1 MKNVHYIN
9 AGAGAGKTYTL
20 VTILKEILTD
30 KNNPCAPSE
39 IILTTYTK
47 AAAKEF
53 REKTFKRLLEAPAAL
68 DVAKILDTATIG
80 TVHSV
85 AQQYIQRYWSLLGYS
100 GQFNVMSDTDKE
112 RYINKSLKNVAKPD
126 DLSFFYDYTKE
137 FDVKYYDAK
146 KELSRPDYDFWK
158 KYVLEIVSKMRAYN
172 IDPSN
177 LGNFAKESCCV
188 VDRLFGIQFSQARFC
203 IIIEKYIDY
212 LKGKA
217 AQTKKDG
224 TPTKDAINNQK
235 RLKIYDDFSKL
246 FPPSDNEIAQL
257 IESDCLKAS
266 ISSGKNDDENEK
278 AEKKVADKSKKAAL
292 DYLKNFLLWSK
303 LDKSKIKNCI
313 ERIFRIAR
321 DWAKQFEEYKRT
333 NNLLDF
339 DDLEAKFLIL
349 LKKQEVQDDIRS
361 SVKYLF
367 VDEFQDSNPIQLE
380 IFKKLSD
387 LVQVKSYW
395 VGDRKQA
402 IYGFRGSDSSLTT
415 NLLKSFP
422 DPKTG
427 VVSGTPAYGCT
438 SQLIDTSYR
447 SIQSLVELAN
457 EVFEKS
463 FAAGASTEI
472 IDNVPLK
479 YKRVD
484 GNITNPIQH
493 WHCNSEDALAD
504 RVAEILNGNVS
515 TIPGIPGVYDGDGP
529 DVEDSNKDKDWREQ
543 IVPADIAV
551 LSRTGAEV
559 SKIEEALRKKGI
571 PVSSPETS
579 IMDKAEVKL
588 VMALLK
594 YVASIKRRY
603 AKTELAKLL
612 EDKEIGD
619 ILKEIAAHR
628 YDYNPFFD
636 EEVVDADAGKSKETV
651 DDKEI
656 AIADSD
662 AVKGTSEVVAEKV
675 THKDPDSFFAD
686 LNDKLQGLRGLN
698 ISAIVKGVI
707 AVMDVRNIVAKW
719 GNAEIRQDNLD
730 TLIEQA
736 IAYEQSTAHSSDC
749 ATVAGFIQYMNDVEI
764 QSELDQSAEGV
775 KVATYHKSK
784 GLQWKIVILN
794 SLDDNE
800 LELKNFVKKNW
811 FGLNLKG
818 DYGKAELQLIPNCG
832 DVSFAMAGIVE
843 DLSKCSPSK
852 DDNGYFNL
860 LRGKVE
866 GEIKRLLYVGV
877 TRARDY
883 LITIS
888 MPSGQYNTIKP
899 LDWIKNVIE
908 SSAPVVAVPTALDL
922 PAAQANKTPV
932 DFWGVPTHPAYYE
945 QLADLGNTFSCS
957 ATTHMKLDSAA
968 ISTETTP
975 KCISPSSSQEK
986 YNATAALVDGFSSDY
1001 IEHGTIKE
1009 GESAAFGTCI
1019 HNYMAAHRWGGK
1031 AKIKANETDN
1041 LALAMRTVQNHG
1053 MGAVLPKPKLLT
1065 LAADAL
1071 FSYLEKTF
1079 GIGELLRETP
1089 FTYRRDNEQLVQGE
1103 IDLIWKTDKECI
1115 LLDYKNF
1122 PAPEKW
1128 GKEIVLDDRSDNKF
1142 YVKKYFPQLGDYRA
1156 ALTAAGENVTHVFI
1170 FYSVLGCLVE
1180 IKFE

>member
-9 AGAGAGKTYTL
+9 AGAGAGKTFTL
-20 VTILKEILTD
+20 VTELKRILTQKD
-30 KNNPCAPSE
+30 SNGNYLCQPSE

-100 GQFNVMSDTDKE
+100 GQFNVMSDVDKK
-112 RYINKSLKNVAKPD
+112 RYINQSLKNVVNHA
-126 DLSFFYDYTKE
+126 DLTFFYEFTKD
-137 FDVKYYDAK
+137 FNLTHYDAAK
-146 KELSRPDYDFWK
+146 DRNIVDYDFWK
-158 KYVLEIVSKMRAYN
+158 DYVLEIVSKMRAYN
-172 IDPSN
+172 IKPPQ
-177 LGNFAKESCCV
+177 LKNFAQQSCDV
-188 VDRLFGIQFSQARFC
+188 VDRLFAVPFDQ
-203 IIIEKYIDY
+203 KV
-212 LKGKA
+212 LKTKIKIYSDFLDIKSRE
-217 AQTKKDG
+217 TKKDG
-224 TPTKDAINNQK
+224 SPSKNALTNKGRLDIYSSFKTKSSPTADEIS
-235 RLKIYDDFSKL
+235 DF
-246 FPPSDNEIAQL
+246 
-257 IESDCLKAS
+257 IESDCFKAS
-266 ISSGKNDDENEK
+266 VDGDIKQSKND
-278 AEKKVADKSKKAAL
+278 AL
-292 DYLKNFLLWSK
+292 AYLKCFLALAKADQSK
-303 LDKSKIKNCI
+303 VKDCIK
-313 ERIFRIAR
+313 RIFTIAET
-321 DWAKQFEEYKRT
+321 WSQKFEQYKRD

-339 DDLEAKFLIL
+339 DDLEAKFLEL
-349 LKKQEVQDDIRS
+349 LDKKEVQDDIRS
-361 SVKYLF
+361 SIKYLF

-422 DPKTG
+422 TPVPGQT
-427 VVSGTPAYGCT
+427 SGFVPNTAGCT

-447 SIQSLVELAN
+447 SIESLVKLAN

-463 FAAGASTEI
+463 FAFGDPSEI
-472 IDNVPLK
+472 IDNVPLQV
-479 YKRVD
+479 KRPD
-484 GNITNPIQH
+484 GNIQTPIQH
-493 WHCNSEDALAD
+493 WHCSSVDALAD
-504 RVAEILNGNVS
+504 RVAEILNGKVP
-515 TIPGIPGVYDGDGP
+515 TIPGVYDEDG
-529 DVEDSNKDKDWREQ
+529 NWCAQ

-551 LSRTGAEV
+551 LSRTKADCA
-559 SKIEEALRKKGI
+559 KIEEALRKKGI

-579 IMDKAEVKL
+579 ILDKAEVRL
-588 VMALLK
+588 VFALLK
-594 YVASIKRRY
+594 YVAGIKRRY

-619 ILKEIAAHR
+619 VLKEIAAQR
-628 YDYNPFFD
+628 YDHNPFFD
-636 EEVVDADAGKSKETV
+636 EEDSNGNEEDATTTSTAGTPAGKSAK
-651 DDKEI
+651 
-656 AIADSD
+656 
-662 AVKGTSEVVAEKV
+662 
-675 THKDPDSFFAD
+675 KDPDAFFAD

-707 AVMDVRNIVAKW
+707 AVMDVRNVVAKW

-736 IAYEQSTAHSSDC
+736 IAYEQSTANSAES
-749 ATVAGFIQYMNDVEI
+749 ATVAGFINYMEEVEI

-800 LELKNFVKKNW
+800 LELSNYVKKNW
-811 FGLNLKG
+811 FGLNLRG
-818 DYGKAELQLIPNCG
+818 NYGNAELQLIPNCG
-832 DVSFAMAGIVE
+832 DVTDAVAEAVLA
-843 DLSKCSPSK
+843 LSKQTAGN
-852 DDNGYFNL
+852 DDNGYYNMIN
-860 LRGKVE
+860 GKVE

-883 LITIS
+883 LITTS
-888 MPSGQYNTIKP
+888 LPDGHGKTQP
-899 LDWIKNVIE
+899 LAWMKNVIG
-908 SSAPVVAVPTALDL
+908 SSAPAALDT
-922 PAAQANKTPV
+922 PNNQTDKTPV
-932 DFWGVPTHPAYYE
+932 DFWGVPAHSAYYE
-945 QLADLGNTFSCS
+945 QLTDMGDTFSGS
-957 ATTHMKLDSAA
+957 ATTHVKLDSVA

-975 KCISPSSSQEK
+975 KCISPSNSQAN
-986 YNATAALVDGFSSDY
+986 YNATAALVTDFSSHY

-1019 HNYMAAHRWGGK
+1019 HNYMAVHRWEGTNNISTHK
-1031 AKIKANETDN
+1031 QFNIDLAKQTVENHN
-1041 LALAMRTVQNHG
+1041 LKKE
-1053 MGAVLPKPKLLT
+1053 LPQPELLT
-1065 LAADAL
+1065 QAADTL
-1071 FSYLEKTF
+1071 FSYLEKKF
-1079 GIGELLRETP
+1079 GAGELLRETP
-1089 FTYRRDNEQLVQGE
+1089 FTYRRDNGQLVQGE

-1128 GKEIVLDDRSDNKF
+1128 GKEIVMDDRSDNKF

-1156 ALTAAGENVTHVFI
+1156 ALTAYGMNVTKVFV
-1170 FYSVLGCLVE
+1170 FYAVLGCLVE
-1180 IKFE
+1180 VEF

>member
-20 VTILKEILTD
+20 VTILKDILTD
-30 KNNPCAPSE
+30 TANPCAPSE

-100 GQFNVMSDTDKE
+100 GQFNVMSDVDKK
-112 RYINKSLKNVAKPD
+112 RYINQSLKNVVKHA
-126 DLSFFYDYTKE
+126 DLTFFYEFTKD
-137 FDVKYYDAK
+137 FNLTHYDAAK
-146 KELSRPDYDFWK
+146 DRNIVDYDFWK
-158 KYVLEIVSKMRAYN
+158 EYVLKIVSKMRAYN
-172 IDPSN
+172 IKPSQ
-177 LGNFAKESCCV
+177 LMIFALQSCDV
-188 VDRLFGIQFSQARFC
+188 VDRLFAVPFDQ
-203 IIIEKYIDY
+203 KV
-212 LKGKA
+212 LKTKIKIYSDFLDIKSRE
-217 AQTKKDG
+217 TKKDG
-224 TPTKDAINNQK
+224 SPSKNALTNKGRLDIYSSFKTKSSPTADEIT
-235 RLKIYDDFSKL
+235 DFI
-246 FPPSDNEIAQL
+246 D
-257 IESDCLKAS
+257 SDCFNAS
-266 ISSGKNDDENEK
+266 VDGDIKQSKND
-278 AEKKVADKSKKAAL
+278 AL
-292 DYLKNFLLWSK
+292 AYLKCFLALAKADQSNVK
-303 LDKSKIKNCI
+303 DCIK
-313 ERIFRIAR
+313 RIFTIAET
-321 DWAKQFEEYKRT
+321 WSQKFEQYKRD

-339 DDLEAKFLIL
+339 DDLEAKFLEL
-349 LKKQEVQDDIRS
+349 LDKKEVQDDIHS
-361 SVKYLF
+361 SIKYLF

-427 VVSGTPAYGCT
+427 MVSGTPAVGCT

-447 SIQSLVELAN
+447 SIESLVKLSN
-457 EVFEKS
+457 DVFEKS
-463 FAAGASTEI
+463 FAFGDPSEL
-472 IDNVPLK
+472 IDNVPLQV
-479 YKRVD
+479 KRPD
-484 GNITNPIQH
+484 GNIQTPIQH
-493 WHCNSEDALAD
+493 WHCSSVDALAD
-504 RVAEILNGNVS
+504 RVAEILNGKVP
-515 TIPGIPGVYDGDGP
+515 TIPGVYDEDG
-529 DVEDSNKDKDWREQ
+529 NWCAQ

-551 LSRTGAEV
+551 LSRTKADCA
-559 SKIEEALRKKGI
+559 KIEEALRKKGI

-579 IMDKAEVKL
+579 ILDKAEVRL
-588 VMALLK
+588 VFALLK
-594 YVASIKRRY
+594 YVAGIKRRY

-612 EDKEIGD
+612 EDNEIGV
-619 ILKEIAAHR
+619 ILQEIAANR

-636 EEVVDADAGKSKETV
+636 EEDSNGNEEDATTTSTAGTPAGKSAK
-651 DDKEI
+651 
-656 AIADSD
+656 
-662 AVKGTSEVVAEKV
+662 
-675 THKDPDSFFAD
+675 KDPDSFFAD

-707 AVMDVRNIVAKW
+707 AVMDVRNLVARW

-736 IAYEQSTAHSSDC
+736 IAYEQSTANSAES
-749 ATVAGFIQYMNDVEI
+749 ATVAGFINYMEEVEI
-764 QSELDQSAEGV
+764 QSELDQSADGV

-800 LELKNFVKKNW
+800 LELANFVKKNW
-811 FGLNLKG
+811 FGLNLRG
-818 DYGKAELQLIPNCG
+818 DYGNAELQLIPNCG
-832 DVSFAMAGIVE
+832 DVTDAVGEAVLA
-843 DLSKCSPSK
+843 LSKQSAGC
-852 DDNGYFNL
+852 DDNGYYNMIH
-860 LRGKVE
+860 GKVE
-866 GEIKRLLYVGV
+866 GELKRLLYVGA

-883 LITIS
+883 LITTS
-888 MPSGQYNTIKP
+888 LPDGHDKTQP
-899 LDWIKNVIE
+899 LAWMKNVIG
-908 SSAPVVAVPTALDL
+908 SPAPAALDT
-922 PAAQANKTPV
+922 PNNQTDKTPV
-932 DFWGVPTHPAYYE
+932 DFWGVPAHSAYYE
-945 QLADLGNTFSCS
+945 QLTDMGDTFSGS
-957 ATTHMKLDSAA
+957 ATTHVKLDSVA

-986 YNATAALVDGFSSDY
+986 YNAKADLVTDFSSHY

-1019 HNYMAAHRWGGK
+1019 HNYMAAHRWDGQ
-1031 AKIKANETDN
+1031 ATINANQDYN
-1041 LALAMRTVQNHG
+1041 LKLARQTVENHKLKKE
-1053 MGAVLPKPKLLT
+1053 LPQPELLT
-1065 LAADAL
+1065 QAADTL
-1071 FSYLEKTF
+1071 FSYLEKNY
-1079 GIGELLRETP
+1079 GAGELLRETP
-1089 FTYRRDNEQLVQGE
+1089 FAYRRDNGQLVQGE
-1103 IDLIWKTDKECI
+1103 IDLIWETDKECI

-1128 GKEIVLDDRSDNKF
+1128 GKEIVMDDRSDNKF

-1156 ALTAAGENVTHVFI
+1156 ALTAYGMNVTKVFV
-1170 FYSVLGCLVE
+1170 FYAVLGCLVE
-1180 IKFE
+1180 IQF

>member
-20 VTILKEILTD
+20 VTILKDILTD
-30 KNNPCAPSE
+30 KNNPCSPSE

-53 REKTFKRLLEAPAAL
+53 REKTFKRLLEVPAAL

-100 GQFNVMSDTDKE
+100 GQFNVMSDVDKKS
-112 RYINKSLKNVAKPD
+112 YINQSLKNSVKQD
-126 DLSFFYDYTKE
+126 DLNVFYDFTRDFNITK
-137 FDVKYYDAK
+137 YDAAK
-146 KELSRPDYDFWK
+146 GIPLVNYDFWK
-158 KYVLEIVSKMRAYN
+158 DYVLEIVSKMRAYN
-172 IDPSN
+172 INPSQ
-177 LGNFAKESCCV
+177 LTNFAQQSCDV
-188 VDRLFGIQFSQARFC
+188 VDRLFVHDFNLTTFQSLVKDYVDFLDNLIKTGKGKTKTAAEDKKKQYDGFCASTSFSNDVFAAFVNSESKFYKYQSGINDFQIKSGDDSK
-203 IIIEKYIDY
+203 KYIQKC
-212 LKGKA
+212 LVLNTTNG
-217 AQTKKDG
+217 TKVKD
-224 TPTKDAINNQK
+224 
-235 RLKIYDDFSKL
+235 
-246 FPPSDNEIAQL
+246 
-257 IESDCLKAS
+257 C
-266 ISSGKNDDENEK
+266 
-278 AEKKVADKSKKAAL
+278 
-292 DYLKNFLLWSK
+292 
-303 LDKSKIKNCI
+303 IK
-313 ERIFRIAR
+313 RIFTIAET
-321 DWAKQFEEYKRT
+321 WSQKFEQYKRD

-339 DDLEAKFLIL
+339 DDLEAKFLEL
-349 LKKQEVQDDIRS
+349 LDKKEVQDDIHS
-361 SVKYLF
+361 SIKYLF

-422 DPKTG
+422 DPVPG
-427 VVSGTPAYGCT
+427 QISGFVPNADGCT

-447 SIQSLVELAN
+447 SIESLVELAN
-457 EVFEKS
+457 KVFEKS
-463 FAAGASTEI
+463 FAFGDPSEI
-472 IDNVPLK
+472 IDNVPLQVI
-479 YKRVD
+479 RLD
-484 GNITNPIQH
+484 GNIQTPIQH
-493 WHCNSEDALAD
+493 WHCNSVDALAD
-504 RVAEILNGNVS
+504 RVAEILNGNV
-515 TIPGIPGVYDGDGP
+515 TTIPGVYDEGGP
-529 DVEDSNKDKDWREQ
+529 EKTDKDKNWRTQ

-551 LSRTGAEV
+551 LSRTKADCA
-559 SKIEEALRKKGI
+559 KIEEALRKKGI

-579 IMDKAEVKL
+579 IWDKAEVRL
-588 VMALLK
+588 VFALLK
-594 YVASIKRRY
+594 YVAGIKRRY

-619 ILKEIAAHR
+619 ILQEIAAHR

-636 EEVVDADAGKSKETV
+636 EEDATTASTPGTAAGKSAK
-651 DDKEI
+651 
-656 AIADSD
+656 
-662 AVKGTSEVVAEKV
+662 
-675 THKDPDSFFAD
+675 KDPDDFFAD

-707 AVMDVRNIVAKW
+707 AVMDVRNVVAKW

-736 IAYEQSTAHSSDC
+736 IAYEQSTANSAES
-749 ATVAGFIQYMNDVEI
+749 ATVAGFLDYMEEVEI

-800 LELKNFVKKNW
+800 LELADFVKKNW

-818 DYGKAELQLIPNCG
+818 DYGSAELQLIPNCG
-832 DVSFAMAGIVE
+832 DVTDAVAEAVLA
-843 DLSKCSPSK
+843 LSKQSAGS
-852 DDNGYFNL
+852 DDNGYYNMIH
-860 LRGKVE
+860 GKVE
-866 GEIKRLLYVGV
+866 GELKRLLYVGA

-883 LITIS
+883 LVTVS
-888 MPSGQYNTIKP
+888 FPGTEKQPSTP
-899 LDWIKNVIE
+899 LSWMKNVIGGA
-908 SSAPVVAVPTALDL
+908 APASLDTIASF
-922 PAAQANKTPV
+922 PDKTPV
-932 DFWGVPTHPAYYE
+932 DLWGVKGHESYYE
-945 QLADLGNTFSCS
+945 KIMEDSGITYSGSTASYQ
-957 ATTHMKLDSAA
+957 KLKD
-968 ISTETTP
+968 IPVNPETEP

-986 YNATAALVDGFSSDY
+986 YVATAALVKDFSSDY
-1001 IEHGTIKE
+1001 IKHGKIKE

-1019 HNYMAAHRWGGK
+1019 HNYFAAHRWEGANNISTHK
-1031 AKIKANETDN
+1031 QFNLDLAKQTVENHN
-1041 LALAMRTVQNHG
+1041 LKKE
-1053 MGAVLPKPKLLT
+1053 LPKPELLT
-1065 LAADAL
+1065 QAADTL
-1071 FSYLEKTF
+1071 FSYLE
-1079 GIGELLRETP
+1079 GEYGGGELLREIP
-1089 FTYRRDNEQLVQGE
+1089 FSYCRDNKQLVQGE

-1128 GKEIVLDDRSDNKF
+1128 GKEIVMDDRSDNKF

-1156 ALTAAGENVTHVFI
+1156 ALTAYGMNVTHVFV
-1170 FYSVLGCLVE
+1170 FYAVLGCLVE
-1180 IKFE
+1180 VKF